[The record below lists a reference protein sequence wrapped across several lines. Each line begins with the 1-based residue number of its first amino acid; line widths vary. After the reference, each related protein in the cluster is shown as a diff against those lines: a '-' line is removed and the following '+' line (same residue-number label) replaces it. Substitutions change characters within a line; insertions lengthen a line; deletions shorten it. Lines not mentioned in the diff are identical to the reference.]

1 MKKNKIGYLI
11 YLDGKD
17 DYEYGLDDELLIFE
31 TTDQIKNYCEYNK
44 INLDTVNVAEV
55 ELED

>member
-17 DYEYGLDDELLIFE
+17 DYEYGLGDELLIFE

-44 INLDTVNVAEV
+44 INLDIVNVTEV